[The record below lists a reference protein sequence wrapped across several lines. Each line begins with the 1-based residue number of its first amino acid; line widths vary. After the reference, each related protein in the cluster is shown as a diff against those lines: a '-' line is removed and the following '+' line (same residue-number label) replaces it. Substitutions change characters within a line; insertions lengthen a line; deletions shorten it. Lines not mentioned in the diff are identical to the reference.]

1 MNGQISM
8 KERLSTLWIVV
19 MFTMIFADILSF
31 MTPGMMKQVID
42 GTAEI
47 KITQPLLLI
56 FAILLEIPI
65 VMIFL
70 SRILKYKINRIL
82 NILAS
87 IITIIFVIG
96 GGSNYLHYYFFAVVE
111 VVCMIGIIIF
121 SVKWKEN

>member
-1 MNGQISM
+1 MNEQISM

-42 GTAEI
+42 GTTEI
-47 KITQPLLLI
+47 KITQLLLLI

-111 VVCMIGIIIF
+111 VVCMIAIIIF

>member
-1 MNGQISM
+1 MNEQISM

-31 MTPGMMKQVID
+31 MTPGMMKQIVD
-42 GTAEI
+42 GTTEI
-47 KITQPLLLI
+47 KITQLLLLI
-56 FAILLEIPI
+56 FAIFLEIPI

-70 SRILKYKINRIL
+70 SRILKYKINRVL

-111 VVCMIGIIIF
+111 VVCMIAIIIF
-121 SVKWKEN
+121 SVIWKEN

>member
-1 MNGQISM
+1 MNEQISM

-31 MTPGMMKQVID
+31 MTPGMMKQIVD
-42 GTAEI
+42 GTTEI
-47 KITQPLLLI
+47 KITQLLLLI

-70 SRILKYKINRIL
+70 SRILKYKINRVL

-96 GGSNYLHYYFFAVVE
+96 GGSNYLHYYFFEVVE
-111 VVCMIGIIIF
+111 VVCMIAIIIF